1 MTEHGLAKPASLGA
15 RVISLTAPPWAAA
28 LGSLGT
34 APLPVRI
41 AASLV
46 LLAFLM
52 AGSMPVLRPEGLTA
66 MAIVFVASALSSIGG
81 FAFSAICGALLF
93 HVLPPVTAVQL
104 MIVCS
109 IAIQAMSVLALRQ
122 SIDWRMLSRLLVGGV
137 VSLPLGAY
145 LLVTSDAQLYCR
157 MLGGFLLAYG
167 CFMLLRPRTT
177 LRFQRGWADCGA
189 GLCGG
194 ITGGLAGF
202 PGAFVTIWCSLKGW
216 DKNRQRGVYQPFILI
231 MQILAM
237 IAIPLVAIGS
247 GQRAGVGAEALLFVP
262 AALLG
267 TWCGLGCYH
276 RLSETQFAIVVNG
289 LLIVS
294 GVSLV
299 L

>member
-1 MTEHGLAKPASLGA
+1 VTENGLAKPASSRV
-15 RVISLTAPPWAAA
+15 RVISLAASPWAAV

-41 AASLV
+41 AASLG

-52 AGSMPVLRPEGLTA
+52 AGSMPVLRAEALAA

-109 IAIQAMSVLALRQ
+109 IAMQAMSVLALRQ
-122 SIDWRMLSRLLVGGV
+122 SIEWRILSRLLLGGV

-167 CFMLLRPRTT
+167 CFMLLRPQAR
-177 LRFQRGWADCGA
+177 LRAQGRWADCAA

-202 PGAFVTIWCSLKGW
+202 PGALVTIWCSLKGW
-216 DKNRQRGVYQPFILI
+216 DKNRQRGLYQPFILI

-276 RLSETQFAIVVNG
+276 RLSDAQFAIVVNG
-289 LLIVS
+289 LLIAS